1 MSENIDKEDFLD
13 VDPKIPGQNF
23 VCMSFVSP
31 EKVLKKKELFIT
43 SKFIEYLFK
52 GDDSV
57 VKTMR
62 SRLEDKE
69 KEIDYSIISEM
80 YEDWK
85 YSRNVD
91 LENQFYEMNDFRTTV
106 RGIKVRGTY
115 DTYREAQVRAKVLQ
129 RKDPA
134 FHVFV
139 GQVGYWLPWDP
150 ESDSVKDQEY
160 QEEQLNELVK
170 NYKINIDNKELF
182 FEEEKR
188 RKLDKARKDVEI
200 KRQEYIKEHNV
211 VELDSNKENIENIN
225 KLRDIVDE
233 ADKKVH
239 EAESEI
245 RNRIQGNQV
254 DTNNFKVD
262 SMEDLETDD
271 PWMKNKKTQNES
283 PQDSQK
289 FDSKESQEFDSKESQ
304 ESQEFDSKESIQEDF
319 SSEAQ
324 EETEET
330 EEREEEVSAK
340 VL

>member
-43 SKFIEYLFK
+43 SKFIEYLFRGEDEVSK
-52 GDDSV
+52 S
-57 VKTMR
+57 MR
-62 SRLEDKE
+62 DRLEDKE
-69 KEIDYSIISEM
+69 KSIDYSIISEM

-106 RGIKVRGTY
+106 RGIKIRGTY

-129 RKDPA
+129 RKDSA

-188 RKLDKARKDVEI
+188 RKLEKARKEAEI

-211 VELDSNKENIENIN
+211 AELDSNKENLENIN

-262 SMEDLETDD
+262 SMESLETDD
-271 PWMKNKKTQNES
+271 PWLQNKKSHSQNQNES
-283 PQDSQK
+283 QN
-289 FDSKESQEFDSKESQ
+289 ESQSVIQ
-304 ESQEFDSKESIQEDF
+304 ESLQEDF
-319 SSEAQ
+319 SSEDQ
-324 EETEET
+324 KEGETEGEA
-330 EEREEEVSAK
+330 EVEEEVSTK

>member
-1 MSENIDKEDFLD
+1 MSENIDIDKEDFLD

-43 SKFIEYLFK
+43 SKFIEYLFRSE
-52 GDDSV
+52 DEVSNS
-57 VKTMR
+57 MR
-62 SRLEDKE
+62 TRLEDKE
-69 KEIDYSIISEM
+69 KSIDYSIISEM

-91 LENQFYEMNDFRTTV
+91 LENQFYELNDFRTTV
-106 RGIKVRGTY
+106 RGIKIRGVY

-129 RKDPA
+129 RKDSA

-188 RKLDKARKDVEI
+188 RKLDKARKEAEV

-211 VELDSNKENIENIN
+211 AELDSNKENLENIN

-262 SMEDLETDD
+262 SMESLETDD
-271 PWMKNKKTQNES
+271 PWLQNKKTQNES
-283 PQDSQK
+283 
-289 FDSKESQEFDSKESQ
+289 ESVTQ
-304 ESQEFDSKESIQEDF
+304 ESLQEDF
-319 SSEAQ
+319 SSEDQKEAEA
-324 EETEET
+324 EETEE
-330 EEREEEVSAK
+330 EEVSTK

>member
-43 SKFIEYLFK
+43 SKFIEYLFRSE
-52 GDDSV
+52 DEVSNS
-57 VKTMR
+57 MR
-62 SRLEDKE
+62 TRLEDKE
-69 KEIDYSIISEM
+69 KSIDYSIISEM

-91 LENQFYEMNDFRTTV
+91 LENQFYELNDFRTTV
-106 RGIKVRGTY
+106 RGIKIRGVY

-129 RKDPA
+129 RKDSA

-188 RKLDKARKDVEI
+188 RKLDKARKEAEV

-211 VELDSNKENIENIN
+211 AELDSNKENLENIN

-262 SMEDLETDD
+262 SMESLETDD
-271 PWMKNKKTQNES
+271 PWLQNKKTQNES
-283 PQDSQK
+283 
-289 FDSKESQEFDSKESQ
+289 ESVTQ
-304 ESQEFDSKESIQEDF
+304 ESLQEDF
-319 SSEAQ
+319 SSEDQKEAEA
-324 EETEET
+324 EETEE
-330 EEREEEVSAK
+330 EEVSTK

>member
-1 MSENIDKEDFLD
+1 MSENIDIDKEDFLD

-43 SKFIEYLFK
+43 SKFIEYLFRSE
-52 GDDSV
+52 DEVSNS
-57 VKTMR
+57 MR
-62 SRLEDKE
+62 TRLEDKE
-69 KEIDYSIISEM
+69 KSIDYSIISEM

-91 LENQFYEMNDFRTTV
+91 LENQFYELNDFRTTV
-106 RGIKVRGTY
+106 RGIKIRGVY

-129 RKDPA
+129 RKDSA

-188 RKLDKARKDVEI
+188 RKLDKARKEAEV

-211 VELDSNKENIENIN
+211 AELDSNKENLENIN

-262 SMEDLETDD
+262 SMESLETDD
-271 PWMKNKKTQNES
+271 PWLQNKKTQNES
-283 PQDSQK
+283 VT
-289 FDSKESQEFDSKESQ
+289 Q
-304 ESQEFDSKESIQEDF
+304 ESLQEDF
-319 SSEAQ
+319 SSEDQKDAEAEAEA
-324 EETEET
+324 EETEE
-330 EEREEEVSAK
+330 EEVSTK